1 MNNRVCDD
9 PQRQGPQW
17 YKSSLQEN
25 LIRYER
31 RVDVSQ
37 VKWLKRRSQ
46 AEGTP
51 NTESLLW
58 AITQNYMG
66 LKDDR
71 GGRAGS
77 RQRGMVWCVAGR
89 ADRDL
94 GLQSTAKPPKVLNNM
109 TWSDTNFE
117 KVTQGS
123 NREVELLGYIL
134 IHIYVFVCMY
144 IYTHTH
150 IYIFIMNTIISIHI
164 NIYMCYRN
172 LILCSCGC

>member
-1 MNNRVCDD
+1 M
-9 PQRQGPQW
+9 
-17 YKSSLQEN
+17 
-25 LIRYER
+25 IRYER
-31 RVDVSQ
+31 RVDVGQ

-58 AITQNYMG
+58 AIMQNYMG

-109 TWSDTNFE
+109 T
-117 KVTQGS
+117 
-123 NREVELLGYIL
+123 
-134 IHIYVFVCMY
+134 
-144 IYTHTH
+144 
-150 IYIFIMNTIISIHI
+150 
-164 NIYMCYRN
+164 
-172 LILCSCGC
+172 